1 MSVSNSIIRNSIISE
16 TAVLYNNTRLTNS
29 EVGDNCTIGDNS
41 SLLNTHI
48 SEGVIINRNCAIVDS
63 EIGFG
68 SYLNQNDVVKN
79 ASIGKFCCI
88 SWNVT
93 IYGESK
99 HNYHAPSMYTSFHW
113 KRVFGETVAN
123 GIRPE
128 EGKKQGATIIG
139 NDVWIGNGAIII
151 NGVTIGDGAVIGAGA
166 VVTKDV
172 PPYTVVAGVP
182 AKPIKKRFEEDIIKR
197 LKKIH
202 WWDWPK
208 EEISKHEELLRIETL
223 SDTNLRKMEQ
233 IQSKID
239 NNKDCI

>member
-1 MSVSNSIIRNSIISE
+1 MSINNSSIRNSNISE
-16 TAVLYNNTRLTNS
+16 TAIIYNNTRITDS
-29 EVGDNCTIGDNS
+29 EVEVNCSIGDNS
-41 SLLNTHI
+41 SLLNTHVC
-48 SEGVIINRNCAIVDS
+48 EGVIINRNCAIADS

-79 ASIGKFCCI
+79 ARIGKFCCI

-99 HNYHAPSMYTSFHW
+99 HNYQAPSMYTSFHW
-113 KRVFGETVAN
+113 KHVFGETITSGGV
-123 GIRPE
+123 G
-128 EGKKQGATIIG
+128 KQGATIIG

-197 LKKIH
+197 LEKIH

-208 EEISKHEELLRIETL
+208 DEISKHEQLLRIETL
-223 SDTNLRKMEQ
+223 SDSNLRKMEQ
-233 IQSKID
+233 IQSEIEI
-239 NNKDCI
+239 NNKDCF